1 MPFVDVLLFLEGF
14 IIIKKGGN
22 LSITTT
28 NKNEDIMNDIYM
40 DKTAIIHYEYISFEI
55 FHRRY
60 LQCTSF
66 SHMYLSVGK
75 KDIFLLEK
83 MSFIKR

>member
-28 NKNEDIMNDIYM
+28 NKNEDIMND
-40 DKTAIIHYEYISFEI
+40 KTAIIHYEYISFEI

-66 SHMYLSVGK
+66 SHMYFSVGG
-75 KDIFLLEK
+75 KDIFLLGK
-83 MSFIKR
+83 LSFIKR

>member
-28 NKNEDIMNDIYM
+28 NKNKDIMN

-66 SHMYLSVGK
+66 SHMYLSVGG

>member
-28 NKNEDIMNDIYM
+28 NKNEDIMNDI
-40 DKTAIIHYEYISFEI
+40 IHYEYISFEI

-66 SHMYLSVGK
+66 SHMYLSVGG
-75 KDIFLLEK
+75 KDIFLLEN

>member
-28 NKNEDIMNDIYM
+28 NKNEDIMNE
-40 DKTAIIHYEYISFEI
+40 TAIIHYEYISFEI

-66 SHMYLSVGK
+66 SHMYLSVGG

>member
-28 NKNEDIMNDIYM
+28 NKNEDIMNDIY
-40 DKTAIIHYEYISFEI
+40 KTAIIHYEYISFEI

-66 SHMYLSVGK
+66 SHMYLSVGG